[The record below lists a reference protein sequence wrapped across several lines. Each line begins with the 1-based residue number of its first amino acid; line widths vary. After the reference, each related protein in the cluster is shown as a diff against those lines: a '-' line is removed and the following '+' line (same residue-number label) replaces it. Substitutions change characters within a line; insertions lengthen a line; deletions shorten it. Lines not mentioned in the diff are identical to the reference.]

1 MLVILLKNPSAIKDC
16 ASKSQKEL
24 LPLRLPLIFSS
35 HWDMNLY
42 DLELS
47 FYDRG
52 NQSFPFFSY
61 NFLKN
66 EPVALLVILDV
77 EVAVLETRKERLK
90 FFDSSLLS

>member
-35 HWDMNLY
+35 HWDVNLY

-47 FYDRG
+47 FYDCG

-66 EPVALLVILDV
+66 EPVALLIILDV
-77 EVAVLETRKERLK
+77 VVAVLETRKERLK